1 MNDMESR
8 GFDMKRK
15 MLTLFL
21 SLLLIAGGALAQ
33 SAGTDPGHGSEDQEV
48 SRECFELAQR
58 IRRSGDATEKAAL
71 TEELRAMVAE
81 RHAARIEEGKRR
93 IAEAERAIAERH
105 AAALR
110 GLEAVKQRVAE
121 AETLLPANVEREMEA
136 LLEGKKGDTP

>member
-1 MNDMESR
+1 
-8 GFDMKRK
+8 MKRK

-21 SLLLIAGGALAQ
+21 SLLLLAGGALAQ
-33 SAGTDPGHGSEDQEV
+33 TAGTVPGRGPVEQEV

-58 IRRSGDATEKAAL
+58 IRRSGDAAERAAL

-110 GLEAVKQRVAE
+110 GLEAVRQRVAE
-121 AETLLPANVEREMEA
+121 AETRLPENVEREMEA
-136 LLEGKKGDTP
+136 LLDGGKGETP

>member
-1 MNDMESR
+1 
-8 GFDMKRK
+8 MKRK

-21 SLLLIAGGALAQ
+21 SLLLFAGGALGQ
-33 SAGTDPGHGSEDQEV
+33 SAGTDPGRGPEDQEV

-58 IRRSGDATEKAAL
+58 IRRSGDAAEKAAL

-81 RHAARIEEGKRR
+81 RHAARIAEGKRR

-110 GLEAVKQRVAE
+110 GLEAVRQRVAE
-121 AETLLPANVEREMEA
+121 AETRLPENVEREMEA
-136 LLEGKKGDTP
+136 LLDGGKGETP

>member
-1 MNDMESR
+1 
-8 GFDMKRK
+8 MKR
-15 MLTLFL
+15 MTLTFLL
-21 SLLLIAGGALAQ
+21 SLLLAGGAMAR
-33 SAGTDPGHGSEDQEV
+33 SAGPAPATGRGPEAEEV
-48 SRECFELAQR
+48 SRECFELARR
-58 IRRSGDATEKAAL
+58 IRRCGDAAERAAL
-71 TEELRAMVAE
+71 TEELRAMVTE
-81 RHAARIEEGKRR
+81 RHTARIAAGKRR